1 MLLITF
7 PDCTNSKEHLC
18 FLFPMSE
25 LLRSVCPAF
34 PGFRPKKRGNR
45 GRIKLL
51 VLCVGEPSCRPPAST
66 QPQTDRRRA
75 EAAAGLPEVWG
86 TVLEP
91 ATAGPWKLSLSFFLS
106 LALSP
111 PPPPCLFSPLAHFCL
126 GAAAPSSPL
135 SSLRLH
141 PPPPQSLLDLDVKA
155 SQAVWSLSAGCQC
168 RDTAHWDPEWDK
180 LTVTM
185 SPLSM
190 WSWEKEKVKRRA

>member
-1 MLLITF
+1 MKTYDFPAMYKQAFNCSLAWNAVEVKSHMLLITF

-25 LLRSVCPAF
+25 LLRSVCAPF
-34 PGFRPKKRGNR
+34 PGFQPKKRGNR

-91 ATAGPWKLSLSFFLS
+91 ATAGPWKLSLFLFVTRSFSSSSSVLVFPSRAFLPRCRCPL
-106 LALSP
+106 LAPLLITSTPTPTSIP
-111 PPPPCLFSPLAHFCL
+111 PGP
-126 GAAAPSSPL
+126 
-135 SSLRLH
+135 
-141 PPPPQSLLDLDVKA
+141 
-155 SQAVWSLSAGCQC
+155 
-168 RDTAHWDPEWDK
+168 
-180 LTVTM
+180 
-185 SPLSM
+185 
-190 WSWEKEKVKRRA
+190 